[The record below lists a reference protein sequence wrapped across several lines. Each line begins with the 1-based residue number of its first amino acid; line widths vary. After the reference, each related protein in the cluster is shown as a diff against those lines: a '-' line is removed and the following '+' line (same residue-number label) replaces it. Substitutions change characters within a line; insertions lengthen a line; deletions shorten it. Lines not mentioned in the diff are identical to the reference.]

1 MYAML
6 RPTKVKRDQTYIS
19 TLMPFKDRK
28 SWMTLLGTLLLNNLM
43 QSHWLMEVLT
53 NCLMEKPAK
62 KSLVEKAQKMTH
74 LVVMTMRVHWI
85 EIVTS
90 QVLNQMETR
99 MIKSPRTATV
109 EIAMVSIPV
118 EGLQVYFPHLTCL
131 DILLTRMDH

>member
-1 MYAML
+1 
-6 RPTKVKRDQTYIS
+6 
-19 TLMPFKDRK
+19 
-28 SWMTLLGTLLLNNLM
+28 
-43 QSHWLMEVLT
+43 MEVLT